1 MPEMEILSQHVKRIR
16 KDMGMT
22 QATFAPQVGICEEEL
37 SLIER
42 GKAKDVKLSTM
53 QKIAAFTGWTVSE
66 LLRVETENE
75 RGLSRRAQ
83 EVEPDRI

>member
-1 MPEMEILSQHVKRIR
+1 MEILSQHVKRIR

-75 RGLSRRAQ
+75 RATKSASTGGG
-83 EVEPDRI
+83 P

>member
-1 MPEMEILSQHVKRIR
+1 MPEMEILSQRVKRIR

-22 QATFAPQVGICEEEL
+22 QATFAPQIGICEEEL

-75 RGLSRRAQ
+75 RATKSASTGGGT
-83 EVEPDRI
+83 

>member
-1 MPEMEILSQHVKRIR
+1 MEILSQHVKRIR

-66 LLRVETENE
+66 LLRVEMENE
-75 RGLSRRAQ
+75 RATKSASTGGGT
-83 EVEPDRI
+83 

>member
-22 QATFAPQVGICEEEL
+22 QATFAPQIGICEEEL

-75 RGLSRRAQ
+75 RATKSASTGGGT
-83 EVEPDRI
+83 

>member
-1 MPEMEILSQHVKRIR
+1 MEILSQHVKRIR

-75 RGLSRRAQ
+75 RATKSASTGGGT
-83 EVEPDRI
+83 RI

>member
-1 MPEMEILSQHVKRIR
+1 MPEMEILSQRVKRIR

-75 RGLSRRAQ
+75 RATKTASTGGGT
-83 EVEPDRI
+83 

>member
-22 QATFAPQVGICEEEL
+22 QAVFAPQVGICEEEL

-75 RGLSRRAQ
+75 RATKSASTGGGT
-83 EVEPDRI
+83 

>member
-16 KDMGMT
+16 KDMGMM
-22 QATFAPQVGICEEEL
+22 QAAFAPQVGICEEEL

-66 LLRVETENE
+66 LLRVETENK
-75 RGLSRRAQ
+75 RATKSAN
-83 EVEPDRI
+83 IGGGN

>member
-16 KDMGMT
+16 KGMGMT

-75 RGLSRRAQ
+75 RATKSASTGGGT
-83 EVEPDRI
+83 

>member
-1 MPEMEILSQHVKRIR
+1 MPEMEILSQRVKRIR

-75 RGLSRRAQ
+75 RATKSASTGGGT
-83 EVEPDRI
+83 

>member
-1 MPEMEILSQHVKRIR
+1 MPEIEILSQHVKRIR

-75 RGLSRRAQ
+75 RATKSASTGGGT
-83 EVEPDRI
+83 

>member
-42 GKAKDVKLSTM
+42 GKAKDVKLNTM

-75 RGLSRRAQ
+75 RATKSASTGGGT
-83 EVEPDRI
+83 

>member
-53 QKIAAFTGWTVSE
+53 QKIAAYTGWTVSE

-75 RGLSRRAQ
+75 RATKSASTGGGT
-83 EVEPDRI
+83 

>member
-22 QATFAPQVGICEEEL
+22 QATFAPQVGIFEEEL

-75 RGLSRRAQ
+75 RATKSASTGGGT
-83 EVEPDRI
+83 

>member
-1 MPEMEILSQHVKRIR
+1 MEILSQHVKRIR

-75 RGLSRRAQ
+75 RATKSASTGGGT
-83 EVEPDRI
+83 

>member
-1 MPEMEILSQHVKRIR
+1 MEILSQRVKRIR

-75 RGLSRRAQ
+75 RATKSASTGGGT
-83 EVEPDRI
+83 

>member
-75 RGLSRRAQ
+75 RATKSASTGGGT
-83 EVEPDRI
+83 

>member
-66 LLRVETENE
+66 LLRVETEN
-75 RGLSRRAQ
+75 
-83 EVEPDRI
+83 

>member
-1 MPEMEILSQHVKRIR
+1 MPEMEILSQRVKRIR
-16 KDMGMT
+16 KKMGMT
-22 QATFAPQVGICEEEL
+22 QAVFAPQVGICEEEL

-66 LLRVETENE
+66 LLRVETEN
-75 RGLSRRAQ
+75 GRATKSASTGGGT
-83 EVEPDRI
+83 

>member
-75 RGLSRRAQ
+75 KTTKSASTGGGT
-83 EVEPDRI
+83 